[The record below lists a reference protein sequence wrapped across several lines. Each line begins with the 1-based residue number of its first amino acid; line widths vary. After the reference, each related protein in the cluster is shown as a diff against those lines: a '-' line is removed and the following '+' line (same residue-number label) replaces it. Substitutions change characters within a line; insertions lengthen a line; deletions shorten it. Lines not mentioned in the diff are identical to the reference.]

1 MLKFALKILATTA
14 LVAPGTAWA
23 QDAAEEDTGGLEEI
37 VVTAQKRAEGLS
49 DVPISISAVS
59 GETIEAY
66 GQTNLESV
74 SSSIPN
80 LKITQTAIANRIA
93 IRGIASGDN
102 KGFEQSVAMFV
113 DGIYYGR
120 DQLSRMPLVDLQR
133 VEGIGDFLQ
142 AFVDVR

>member
-1 MLKFALKILATTA
+1 MRSIVKILLAGTA
-14 LVAPGTAWA
+14 FAAPGHILA
-23 QDAAEEDTGGLEEI
+23 QDNPVAATGGDGVEDVEDAGGLDVI
-37 VVTAQKRAEGLS
+37 VVTAQKREQGLS
-49 DVPISISAVS
+49 DVPISISAVT
-59 GETIEAY
+59 GEAIESY
-66 GQTNLESV
+66 GQANLESV

-120 DQLSRMPLVDLQR
+120 DQLSRRRRRSFFRYV
-133 VEGIGDFLQ
+133 
-142 AFVDVR
+142 